1 MKSLLIFTLL
11 FFSSQVLSAGKLLH
25 SIGKVTI
32 DGKDVKKGATLPV
45 KGKISTGPG
54 SLAIIKFQGGSTA
67 KLNENS
73 SLFLRKD
80 ISKSKKTSL
89 TLIKGT
95 SFFKKLVK
103 GKKKGGLNVKARN
116 VSMGVRG
123 TQFFVGFGQK
133 KLKDVYMCVRK
144 GEVLIK
150 GEEQKRATL
159 VKTGEGVVVPEG
171 KRSTKPKPLPW
182 TKDLNWNL
190 DPEKEVVNKASIEE
204 SYEDPLEREYD

>member
-1 MKSLLIFTLL
+1 MKKTIPLLCLLLSVNIF
-11 FFSSQVLSAGKLLH
+11 AEGKLIHL
-25 SIGKVTI
+25 IGTVSI
-32 DGKDVKKGATLPV
+32 DGKKASKGATVPV
-45 KGKISTGPG
+45 KGKITTGPA
-54 SLAIIKFQGGSTA
+54 SLAIVKFDGGSTV
-67 KLNENS
+67 KINENS
-73 SLFLRKD
+73 SMYLRKD
-80 ISKSKKTSL
+80 LSKSKKTSL

-103 GKKKGGLNVKARN
+103 GKKSGGLNVKARN

-123 TQFFVGFGQK
+123 TEFFVGFGSK
-133 KLKDVYMCVRK
+133 KEKDVYMCVRE

-150 GEEQKRATL
+150 GEEQKKATL

-171 KRSTKPKPLPW
+171 KKSTKPKPLPW
-182 TKDLNWNL
+182 TKDLNWEL